1 MGIIKKQAFQSSVF
15 IYTGVAL
22 AFITTGILAPNY
34 LTPGQIGTINL
45 IASWSGIF
53 AGIGILG
60 FTTVTVRFFP
70 YFRNEK
76 TGHNG
81 FLLLSIL
88 TGAIGFLFFLAIY
101 YPIKPWILEMNQEK
115 SPLFARFFYLV
126 IPLTFFQIYFSL
138 LDVYN
143 NMLYRS
149 STGIILREFIQRIL
163 VLTGML
169 FFIFHLFG
177 FNGFIYYYT
186 AAICF
191 PTVLL
196 VIYLAEKKA
205 LNFQLNTKM
214 LTGKLMRSMASVSF
228 FGFLNTFSNLAI
240 IRIDAIMVNHFID
253 SAATGIYVT
262 SYYFGTLVQMPARA
276 LNRIAPVMI
285 ADAYKEN
292 DMETI
297 RDIYH
302 KSSLNLYIIALWL
315 LLGLT
320 VNLDNIYK
328 IIPETYSQGRMIIVY
343 IALANVVRLAGGS
356 NDSIIAFS
364 KYYKFTTLFLVIFLV
379 LIFSFN
385 LYFIPQKGI
394 TGAAIASL
402 AAISIFQAI
411 KIAFIYIKFGFHPFN
426 WKFIH
431 IAAAAALVYL
441 TADLL
446 YPFQSFIADII
457 LRSVMVTVLYGGYI
471 YFTDISPDINQ
482 SIMQFV
488 ARVKSIFQR

>member
-1 MGIIKKQAFQSSVF
+1 
-15 IYTGVAL
+15 
-22 AFITTGILAPNY
+22 
-34 LTPGQIGTINL
+34 
-45 IASWSGIF
+45 
-53 AGIGILG
+53 
-60 FTTVTVRFFP
+60 
-70 YFRNEK
+70 
-76 TGHNG
+76 
-81 FLLLSIL
+81 
-88 TGAIGFLFFLAIY
+88 
-101 YPIKPWILEMNQEK
+101 
-115 SPLFARFFYLV
+115 
-126 IPLTFFQIYFSL
+126 
-138 LDVYN
+138 
-143 NMLYRS
+143 MLYRS

-169 FFIFHLFG
+169 FFIFNIFG
-177 FNGFIYYYT
+177 FDGFIYYYT
-186 AAICF
+186 AAVSL
-191 PTVLL
+191 PTVLI
-196 VIYLAEKKA
+196 VIYLADKKA
-205 LNFQLNTKM
+205 IHLKLNASM

-262 SYYFGTLVQMPARA
+262 SFYFGTLVQMPARA
-276 LNRIAPVMI
+276 LNRIAPVLI

-292 DMETI
+292 DLATI
-297 RDIYH
+297 KDIYK

-315 LLGLT
+315 LLGLA

-328 IIPETYSQGRMIIVY
+328 IIPETYAQGRMIIIY

-364 KYYKFTTLFLVIFLV
+364 KYYKYTTLFLVIFLV
-379 LIFSFN
+379 LIFTFN

-411 KIAFIYIKFGFHPFN
+411 KVAFIYYKFGFQPFN

-431 IAAAAALVYL
+431 IAIAAAIVYL

-446 YPFQSFIADII
+446 YPFPSFIMDII
-457 LRSVMVTVLYGGYI
+457 MRSILITALYGGYI

-482 SIMQFV
+482 SILQFISK
-488 ARVKSIFQR
+488 VKNIFRR

>member
-1 MGIIKKQAFQSSVF
+1 MF

-53 AGIGILG
+53 AGFGILG
-60 FTTVTVRFFP
+60 FTTATVRFFP
-70 YFRNEK
+70 YFRNEER
-76 TGHNG
+76 GHNG
-81 FLLLSIL
+81 FLLLSLLIGSL
-88 TGAIGFLFFLAIY
+88 GFLFFLAIY
-101 YPIKPWILEMNQEK
+101 YPLKPWIIEMNRQK
-115 SPLFARFFYLV
+115 SPLFAQFFYLV

-149 STGIILREFIQRIL
+149 STGIIIREFIQRLLI
-163 VLTGML
+163 LTGML
-169 FFIFHLFG
+169 FFIFKLFD
-177 FNGFIYYYT
+177 FDGFIYYYT
-186 AAICF
+186 AAICL

-196 VIYLAEKKA
+196 IIYLVDKKA
-205 LNFQLNTKM
+205 FNIRLNTKM

-262 SYYFGTLVQMPARA
+262 SFYFGTLVQMPARA

-285 ADAYKEN
+285 ADAFKEN
-292 DMETI
+292 DLKTI
-297 RDIYH
+297 KDIYH
-302 KSSLNLYIIALWL
+302 KSSLNLFIIALWL

-328 IIPETYSQGRMIIVY
+328 IIPPAFAEGRMIIVF
-343 IALANVVRLAGGS
+343 IGLANVVRLAGGS

-364 KYYKFTTLFLVIFLV
+364 KYYKYTTLFLVTFLI
-379 LIFSFN
+379 LIFTFN

-402 AAISIFQAI
+402 LAISIFQII
-411 KIAFIYIKFGFHPFN
+411 KIIFIYIKFGFQPFN
-426 WKFIH
+426 WKFIYTAM
-431 IAAAAALVYL
+431 AATLVYL
-441 TADLL
+441 TTDLL
-446 YPFQSFIADII
+446 YPYPSFIVDILI
-457 LRSVMVTVLYGGYI
+457 RSVMVTVLYGGFI
-471 YFTDISPDINQ
+471 YFTEISPDINQ
-482 SIMQFV
+482 SIHQFI
-488 ARVKSIFQR
+488 RKIRSIF